1 MLQDQNHNC
10 IKDINP
16 ILKYKDQKINNDI
29 ISFFLQYNQLKNF
42 YRQGF
47 LKTKFGISFR
57 DKCESVADHS
67 FSLAL
72 LCLTII
78 EKYKLELDHL
88 KCLKL
93 CLVHELGEIY
103 AGDITPK
110 DHITKEEKHN
120 LEEKAIRELLKSL
133 NFSNDYFDIWREYE
147 CQETEEA
154 IFVKELDTLEF
165 LLQCTAYELDIST
178 CKISLP
184 KIKTP
189 ILREIVL
196 ELINL
201 TKEKKKTL
209 Y

>member
-29 ISFFLQYNQLKNF
+29 IFFFLQYNQLKNF

-201 TKEKKKTL
+201 TKEKKKPL